1 MPALPTEDWKFP
13 HGTDDVKEPSINQ
26 SKKPQKPRER
36 KDGAEVDARVCP
48 AARQAVDKQGFDGPE
63 LALSPPT
70 PIDVSP
76 GQIQCWART
85 LHPVESHDTYGT
97 GVGPGLLCEAGSSS
111 EAQKL
116 VPNANDPSQLGGSRE
131 PDGGIRAGAWTP
143 AGRDWLIVYPVR
155 SIVVYRAGSNEPDA
169 FATIDPLSQAAT
181 TDDRRSEL
189 GKVSED
195 GVVNC
200 HLW

>member
-1 MPALPTEDWKFP
+1 MGDDAVSVFCSLPSAGRVYRLGREASERVQTAVPLGAGCGSWRDPFSPTCHSWKLTPTYWFQNAP
-13 HGTDDVKEPSINQ
+13 TDPKAPTCPSSRLVVNAGTPNGRV
-26 SKKPQKPRER
+26 
-36 KDGAEVDARVCP
+36 VDR
-48 AARQAVDKQGFDGPE
+48 RGKRSD
-63 LALSPPT
+63 
-70 PIDVSP
+70 
-76 GQIQCWART
+76 
-85 LHPVESHDTYGT
+85 PVE
-97 GVGPGLLCEAGSSS
+97 CEAGSSS

-116 VPNANDPSQLGGSRE
+116 VPNANDPSQRGGSRE

-143 AGRDWLIVYPVR
+143 AGRGWLIVYSLR